1 MATVSLTIR
10 IDEHDKKAVEQL
22 AKKDDRSISYVVNQA
37 IKEFIKKNLPDKEE
51 WGNKKC
57 LLHAPG
63 YAILNIRKKG
73 KAIEAA
79 LPQHMIFTYL
89 YNLRCIGKPS
99 LLQ

>member
-1 MATVSLTIR
+1 M
-10 IDEHDKKAVEQL
+10 
-22 AKKDDRSISYVVNQA
+22 KDHHFWESMGKYAENDGSFLLSI
-37 IKEFIKKNLPDKEE
+37 E
-51 WGNKKC
+51 
-57 LLHAPG
+57 
-63 YAILNIRKKG
+63 KG